1 MENIMALKFNQA
13 QGSAKK
19 DKIDQYT
26 YKEGDNVI
34 RLVGDILP
42 RYVYWIKGENGK
54 NIPMECLAYDRETET
69 FNNKEKDYVR
79 DFFPDL
85 KCGWAYAI
93 QGIDPADGNVKV
105 VNLKKKLMEQIMVA
119 AEDLGDPT
127 DPETGWDVCFQRV
140 KTGPMAFNVEYRLQ
154 ALKCK
159 PRPLNETELAATADL
174 RSMDDVLPRPT
185 ADAQLELL
193 QRVTQPS
200 EGAKHLLMLTLS
212 SVFLRRTLWL
222 SVGDRF
228 PSFSMLGVND
238 TDTIVDVDILLNEWT
253 VMYFYPKDFTF
264 ICPTEIVDMDKLVHD
279 ADIIG
284 VSADNEFCKLAW
296 KATE

>member
-1 MENIMALKFNQA
+1 MALKFGEA

-19 DKIDQYT
+19 SSIDQYT
-26 YKEGDNVI
+26 YKEGDNVF

-54 NIPMECLAYDRETET
+54 NIPMECLAFDRNTET
-69 FNNKEKDYVR
+69 FNNKETDHVR
-79 DFFPDL
+79 SFFPEL

-93 QGIDPADGNVKV
+93 QAIDPQDCKVKV

-159 PRPLNETELAATADL
+159 SRPLTESEQEAIAEI
-174 RSMDDVLPRPT
+174 RSMDDVLARPT
-185 ADAQLELL
+185 PDAQLELL
-193 QRVTQPS
+193 QRVTQP
-200 EGAKHLLMLTLS
+200 EGGAEA
-212 SVFLRRTLWL
+212 
-222 SVGDRF
+222 
-228 PSFSMLGVND
+228 PS
-238 TDTIVDVDILLNEWT
+238 DVD
-253 VMYFYPKDFTF
+253 
-264 ICPTEIVDMDKLVHD
+264 
-279 ADIIG
+279 
-284 VSADNEFCKLAW
+284 SEFSIS
-296 KATE
+296 

>member
-1 MENIMALKFNQA
+1 MALKFNEA

-26 YKEGDNVI
+26 YKDGDNKLRI
-34 RLVGDILP
+34 VGDILP

-54 NIPMECLAYDRETET
+54 NIPMECLAFDRNTET

-79 DFFPDL
+79 EFFPDL

-127 DPETGWDVCFQRV
+127 DPETGWDIYFQRV

-154 ALKCK
+154 ALKSK
-159 PRPLNETELAATADL
+159 PAALTEAQTAACEGL

-185 ADAQLELL
+185 PDAQLELL
-193 QRVTQPS
+193 QRITTPAGT
-200 EGAKHLLMLTLS
+200 EAPEEINKE
-212 SVFLRRTLWL
+212 
-222 SVGDRF
+222 
-228 PSFSMLGVND
+228 FS
-238 TDTIVDVDILLNEWT
+238 IQ
-253 VMYFYPKDFTF
+253 
-264 ICPTEIVDMDKLVHD
+264 
-279 ADIIG
+279 
-284 VSADNEFCKLAW
+284 
-296 KATE
+296 